1 MLLGGLSQ
9 ILFSDNVPFL
19 KESMCLNRRNRF
31 EPCGLC
37 ESACAFDALK
47 ISAGFYLPV
56 IDEGKCTA
64 CGLCASVC
72 PSEALR
78 LRDYKI
84 FRDLTANETVKC
96 LKAGG
101 NFCVKA
107 LSPALIS
114 AIVIVNKGINFVMP
128 CQNCKLSANVSGAIR
143 YFNFDTAFRFLDSLK
158 VSHDV
163 RIVRDESFESECSR
177 RDMLAMMF
185 ARGKRKGSNVLED
198 VIFHDKNNIFLAREF
213 LSDRLKDSNAEI
225 SPGVFYDFSVYES
238 CDACGMCEA
247 LCPSGAWSLKKS
259 ESKAELTFN
268 AVSCS
273 GCMLC
278 VKKCPVK
285 AIKLREKFSWPI
297 ESKVKKEFQR
307 VRCRH
312 CGKWFTVNEPEQE
325 LCASCSGRK

>member
-9 ILFSDNVPFL
+9 ILFSENIPFL
-19 KESMCLNRRNRF
+19 NESMCLNRRNRF

-37 ESACAFDALK
+37 ESVCSFNALK
-47 ISAGFYLPV
+47 ISAGLPSV
-56 IDEGKCTA
+56 DEGKCTA
-64 CGLCASVC
+64 CGVCASVC
-72 PSEALR
+72 PSEALK

-84 FRDLTANETVKC
+84 FRSLSANDTVKC
-96 LKAGG
+96 MKAGG
-101 NFCVKA
+101 NFCLRS

-114 AIVIVNKGINFVMP
+114 AIVILNRGINFIMP
-128 CQNCKLSANVSGAIR
+128 CENCGLSEKVSEK
-143 YFNFDTAFRFLDSLK
+143 NFETAFMFLDALR
-158 VSHDV
+158 VAHDV
-163 RIVRDESFESECSR
+163 KIIRDGNFEGEYSR
-177 RDMLAMMF
+177 RDMLAMIF
-185 ARGKRKGSNVLED
+185 ARGKSKGSNILED
-198 VIFHDKNNIFLAREF
+198 VIFHDRNNIFLAREF

-225 SPGVFYDFSVYES
+225 FPGVFYDFSVSES

-259 ESKAELTFN
+259 EAKAQLTFN

-278 VKKCPVK
+278 VRKCPVN
-285 AIKLREKFSWPI
+285 AITLRKKFSWPI
-297 ESKVKKEFQR
+297 ESKVKAEFQR

-325 LCASCSGRK
+325 LCASCSGKKL

>member
-9 ILFSDNVPFL
+9 ILFTDNLPFL
-19 KESMCLNRRNRF
+19 NESMCLNRRNRF

-37 ESACAFDALK
+37 ESACAFDSLR
-47 ISAGFYLPV
+47 ISAGFPIV
-56 IDEGKCTA
+56 DEGKCTG

-84 FRDLTANETVKC
+84 FRDFAVNDTVKC

-101 NFCVKA
+101 NFCVKS

-114 AIVIVNKGINFVMP
+114 AVLSVNPDIILVMP
-128 CQNCKLSANVSGAIR
+128 CEDCELSDKVSGD
-143 YFNFDTAFRFLDSLK
+143 NLGTAFTFLDALR
-158 VSHDV
+158 VGHDV
-163 RIVRDESFESECSR
+163 KIIRDGNFEGEYSR

-185 ARGKRKGSNVLED
+185 ARGKRKGSNILED
-198 VIFHDKNNIFLAREF
+198 VIFHDKNNIFLSREF
-213 LSDRLKDSNAEI
+213 LSDRLKDSHAEI
-225 SPGVFYDFSVYES
+225 SPGVFYDFAVSES
-238 CDACGMCEA
+238 CNACGMCEA

-259 ESKAELTFN
+259 EAKAELTFN

-278 VKKCPVK
+278 VRKCPVK
-285 AIKLREKFSWPI
+285 AITLREKFSWPI
-297 ESKVKKEFQR
+297 ESSAKKEFQR

-312 CGKWFTVNEPEQE
+312 CGKYFTVNEPEQE
-325 LCASCSGRK
+325 LCASCSGKKL

>member
-1 MLLGGLSQ
+1 MILGGLSQ

-19 KESMCLNRRNRF
+19 NESMCLNRRNRF

-37 ESACAFDALK
+37 ESACVFDALK

-84 FRDLTANETVKC
+84 FRDLTANDTVKC
-96 LKAGG
+96 MKAGG
-101 NFCVKA
+101 NFCVKS

-114 AIVIVNKGINFVMP
+114 AVLILNRGINFVMP
-128 CQNCKLSANVSGAIR
+128 CQVCKLSEKISDSNLEI
-143 YFNFDTAFRFLDSLK
+143 AFQFLDSLN

-163 RIVRDESFESECSR
+163 RSIRDENFEGEYSR
-177 RDMLAMMF
+177 RDMLVMMF
-185 ARGKRKGSNVLED
+185 ARGKSKGGNILED

-213 LSDRLKDSNAEI
+213 LADRLKDSHGEI
-225 SPGVFYDFSVYES
+225 ESGVFYDFAVSES

-247 LCPSGAWSLKKS
+247 LCPSGAWSLKKL
-259 ESKAELTFN
+259 EAKAELTFN

-278 VKKCPVK
+278 VKKCPEK
-285 AIKLREKFSWPI
+285 AITLREKFSWPV
-297 ESKVKKEFQR
+297 ESKVKAEFQR

-325 LCASCSGRK
+325 LCASCSGKKL

>member
-19 KESMCLNRRNRF
+19 NESMCLNRRNRF

-37 ESACAFDALK
+37 GSVCAFDALK
-47 ISAGFYLPV
+47 ISAGLPV
-56 IDEGKCTA
+56 IDDGKCTA
-64 CGLCASVC
+64 CGLCASAC

-84 FRDLTANETVKC
+84 FRDLTANDTVKC

-101 NFCVKA
+101 NFCIKA

-114 AIVIVNKGINFVMP
+114 AIVIVNHGINFVMP
-128 CQNCKLSANVSGAIR
+128 CQNCELSEKVSEK
-143 YFNFDTAFRFLDSLK
+143 NFETAFTFLDSLN
-158 VSHDV
+158 VIHDV
-163 RIVRDESFESECSR
+163 KITRDENFEGEYSR
-177 RDMLAMMF
+177 RDMLAMIF
-185 ARGKRKGSNVLED
+185 ARGKSKGNNILED

-213 LSDRLKDSNAEI
+213 LSDRLKDSHAEI
-225 SPGVFYDFSVYES
+225 SPGVFYDFSVSES
-238 CDACGMCEA
+238 CDSCGMCGA

-259 ESKAELTFN
+259 DSKAELTFDS
-268 AVSCS
+268 VSCS

-278 VKKCPVK
+278 VKKCPVN
-285 AIKLREKFSWPI
+285 AITLREKFSWPV
-297 ESKVKKEFQR
+297 EPSAKKEFQR

-312 CGKWFTVNEPEQE
+312 CGKWFIVKEPEQE
-325 LCASCSGRK
+325 LCASCSGKKL

>member
-9 ILFSDNVPFL
+9 LLFSDNLPFL
-19 KESMCLNRRNRF
+19 NESMCLNRRNRF

-37 ESACAFDALK
+37 GSVCTFHALK
-47 ISAGFYLPV
+47 ISAGLPM

-64 CGLCASVC
+64 CGLCASAC

-84 FRDLTANETVKC
+84 FRDLTANDTVKC

-101 NFCVKA
+101 NFCIKA

-114 AIVIVNKGINFVMP
+114 AIVIVNHGINFVMP
-128 CQNCKLSANVSGAIR
+128 CQNCELSDKVSAK
-143 YFNFDTAFRFLDSLK
+143 NFETAFTFLDSLN

-163 RIVRDESFESECSR
+163 KITRDENFEGEYSR
-177 RDMLAMMF
+177 RDMLAMIF
-185 ARGKRKGSNVLED
+185 ARGKRKGNNILED

-213 LSDRLKDSNAEI
+213 LSDRLKDSHAEI
-225 SPGVFYDFSVYES
+225 SPGVFYDFSVSES
-238 CDACGMCEA
+238 CDSCGMCGA

-259 ESKAELTFN
+259 DSKAELTFDS
-268 AVSCS
+268 VSCS

-278 VKKCPVK
+278 VKKCPVN
-285 AIKLREKFSWPI
+285 AITLREKFSWPV
-297 ESKVKKEFQR
+297 EPSAKKEFQR

-312 CGKWFTVNEPEQE
+312 CGKWFIVKEPEQE
-325 LCASCSGRK
+325 LCASCSGKKL